1 MKICFFLPPSALQ
14 GCHAGWTIFV
24 VSLQCHTY
32 DIFLES
38 NKKMPEIYYQHLQ
51 YGLRLFSRYACL
63 GMIAVALLVFAGWHF
78 DIPVLK
84 SGIPGLTAMNPGG
97 TAICFLL
104 TGTSLLFLHRGGER
118 RGSVIISWLLAVIML
133 LVPVSWFV
141 FYFLGIDMGTD
152 RMLFADKLEREAL
165 SVGFPNRMAPNTAF
179 TFILVGLALL
189 LIDTRIGR
197 FWPAQFLALA
207 TALSALLTI
216 IGYGYNAMALAG
228 VKYFLPMAL
237 NSALMFLCASAAIL
251 CLRPERGVMSILA
264 GTGAGGTMARR
275 FLPVTI
281 LVPALVG
288 WAGIIGSESG
298 IITQQMLPSLFV
310 LSNIIIFTA
319 LAWWNA
325 ASLEESDRRRRG
337 AENALA
343 EAKESAEKA
352 NQAKSDFLAH
362 MSHELRTPL
371 NSIIGMSRILH
382 EDKALDG
389 AHRETAGIV
398 YRAADNLLS
407 IVNDILDLSK
417 IEADALEF
425 EEIVFSLEEVINNV
439 MEIFLPLCSEKG
451 LTLTCRL
458 PEGNLPYFVG
468 DPVRISR
475 VIVNLVGNAV
485 KYTREGGVTV
495 SISCETRGDVKASLT
510 CEVTDTGI
518 GIAAEKLDH
527 IFEKFVQ
534 ADNTITR
541 RFGGTGLGL
550 NISRHLIERMGG
562 NIGVES
568 ASGAGARFWF
578 RLALSTSETRPFVDR
593 QAARRQQ
600 TQRLPA
606 AHRMQ
611 VAAARLLVAEDHLL
625 NQALLRKLLAQMGF
639 SRFDIVDNG
648 KEALDALAQG
658 GYDLVLMDCHMP
670 LLSGYD
676 AARAIRLGETAA
688 PRGLPIVAMTADA
701 MAGTRER
708 CLRAGMDDY
717 ISKPL
722 SSDDLRHILARWIT
736 FADEDTGEEIPPEIA
751 ALRAL
756 VETKEEM
763 QSIAGLFITQSD
775 HMLEILRAHC
785 IDGVSSEWTETA
797 HKLKGGAVLL
807 QAKGLAALCDV
818 AQAMHTASATERH
831 ALLAEIAATY
841 EKLKI
846 LIRQECG
853 TEMEMT

>member
-1 MKICFFLPPSALQ
+1 MQ
-14 GCHAGWTIFV
+14 
-24 VSLQCHTY
+24 
-32 DIFLES
+32 
-38 NKKMPEIYYQHLQ
+38 N
-51 YGLRLFSRYACL
+51 GLRLFSRYACL
-63 GMIAVALLVFAGWHF
+63 VMIAVALLVLAGWHF
-78 DIPVLK
+78 DIAVLK

-97 TAICFLL
+97 TAVCFLL
-104 TGTSLLFLHRGGER
+104 TGASLLFLHCGEGR
-118 RGSVIISWLLAVIML
+118 RDCLIISRLIAILMLA
-133 LVPVSWFV
+133 VPVSWFV
-141 FYFLGIDMGTD
+141 FHFLGIDMGTD
-152 RMLFADKLEREAL
+152 RMLFADKLEREAIN
-165 SVGFPNRMAPNTAF
+165 VGFPNRMAPNSAL
-179 TFILVGLALL
+179 TFIMVGLALL
-189 LIDTRIGR
+189 LMDVRIGR

-207 TALSALLTI
+207 SALSALLTI

-251 CLRPERGVMSILA
+251 FLRPERGVMSIVV
-264 GTGAGGTMARR
+264 GTGAGGALARR

-298 IITQQMLPSLFV
+298 FVTQQILPSLFV
-310 LSNIIIFTA
+310 LANIVIFTT

-325 ASLEESDRRRRG
+325 ASLEESDRRRRS
-337 AENALA
+337 AESALA
-343 EAKESAEKA
+343 DAKETAEKA
-352 NQAKSDFLAH
+352 SQAKSDFLAH

-382 EDKALDG
+382 EETSLDG
-389 AHRETAGIV
+389 QHRETAGIV
-398 YRAADNLLS
+398 HRAADSLLS

-417 IEADALEF
+417 IEAGALEF
-425 EEIVFSLEEVINNV
+425 EEIVFSLEEVVNNV
-439 MEIFLPLCSEKG
+439 MEVFLPLCSEKG

-458 PEGNLPYFVG
+458 PEGRLPYFVG

-495 SISCETRGDVKASLT
+495 NISCEAGGDGKMTVA
-510 CEVTDTGI
+510 CEVVDTGI
-518 GIAAEKLDH
+518 GIQADKLEH

-562 NIGVES
+562 SIGVES
-568 ASGAGARFWF
+568 EAGAGARFWF
-578 RLALSTSETRPFVDR
+578 RLVLATSETRPFVDR

-606 AHRMQ
+606 EQRVQ
-611 VAAARLLVAEDHLL
+611 AAGARILVAEDHLL
-625 NQALLRKLLAQMGF
+625 NQAFLRKLLVQMGF

-648 KEALDALAQG
+648 KEALDALAQNS
-658 GYDLVLMDCHMP
+658 YDLVLMDCHMP

-676 AARAIRLGETAA
+676 ATRAIRLGESAA
-688 PRGLPIVAMTADA
+688 PRGIPIVAMTADA

-722 SSDDLRHILARWIT
+722 GSDDLRHILARWIT
-736 FADEDTGEEIPPEIA
+736 FADEDVSAETPPEISV
-751 ALRAL
+751 LRGMA
-756 VETKEEM
+756 ETAEEM
-763 QSIAGLFITQSD
+763 RNIVGLFIAQSEQT
-775 HMLEILRAHC
+775 LQTLRSHC
-785 IDGVSSEWTETA
+785 IDGASREWTEAA
-797 HKLKGGAVLL
+797 HKMKGGAALL
-807 QAKGLAALCDV
+807 QAKGLAELCET
-818 AQAMHTASATERH
+818 AQNMHTASATERH
-831 ALLAEIAATY
+831 ALLVEIATAY
-841 EKLKI
+841 ERLKI
-846 LIRQECG
+846 LINQECG
-853 TEMEMT
+853 GGTETA